1 MADCPCVSLKF
12 PRTVLLSK
20 KLFHFLLTCFILK
33 SPSSFSMGK
42 YWPILPS
49 TWTPPFESR
58 QSDNSN
64 AIYKAGSHHPAVLSL
79 AQLKFWGQ
87 GHLWTQVGS
96 PVKSLLKPQS
106 QNLNGAHFPTPTKV
120 KNYASH
126 RSDSMV
132 LVRVVFQPHWFCDS
146 VIWSA
151 AASMESL
158 KKELGLHQ
166 EDSDSGPFQLLRLTP
181 PFSHSAENYYCHSK
195 PGSLQQSALPLHRFG
210 SAWLR

>member
-1 MADCPCVSLKF
+1 MSRSSSQGLFYWVKNYFTFYWHVLSSK
-12 PRTVLLSK
+12 VLL
-20 KLFHFLLTCFILK
+20 LFPWENTGPYYQVRELLSLSQDKVTTAMQCTRLG
-33 SPSSFSMGK
+33 P
-42 YWPILPS
+42 
-49 TWTPPFESR
+49 
-58 QSDNSN
+58 
-64 AIYKAGSHHPAVLSL
+64 HHPAVLSL

-106 QNLNGAHFPTPTKV
+106 QNLNGAHFPTATKV